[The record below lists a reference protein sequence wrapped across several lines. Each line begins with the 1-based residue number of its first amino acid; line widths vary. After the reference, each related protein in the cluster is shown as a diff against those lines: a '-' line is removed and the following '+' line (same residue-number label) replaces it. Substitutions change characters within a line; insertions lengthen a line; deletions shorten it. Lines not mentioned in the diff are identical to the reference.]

1 MEHYSSNK
9 SIDICE
15 QEPSR
20 CKKRCSAKRW
30 GWPRPGAVERVALD
44 VERSRI
50 DLYVVWQSGSAACPM
65 CAAADQKLH
74 DHRQRSWRHLDFFQ
88 FEAYVHCALPRV
100 SCSVCGRTTQLSVPW
115 AREGSRF
122 TLMFEALALT
132 LAREMPVAACARILR
147 CADNALWRQ
156 IDAHVRLARAKESY
170 AGVAV
175 IGIDETNCAKGHSY
189 ITLVHDLERARLI
202 YATPGK
208 DASTVQRFT
217 EDFKSHQGKAE
228 AIQVVCMD
236 MSKAFIAG
244 AGQHLPQAAIA
255 FDGFHV
261 VQLANR
267 AVDAVR
273 REEARGERW
282 LKKTRWCWLKD
293 KARWTDKEQAKMDWL
308 PHTRLKTARAWRM
321 KEGLRD
327 VYRNSDADAASS
339 AQALKKWLH
348 WAQRSRL
355 QPFKDLAKTIQQH
368 WAGILKAFDASHL
381 HTGYVEA
388 VNSLLQAAKAK
399 ARGYGTTDH
408 FIAMAFLIAG
418 KLTHLPGSPL
428 QKARA

>member
-1 MEHYSSNK
+1 M
-9 SIDICE
+9 
-15 QEPSR
+15 QEALFCQALGLAAP
-20 CKKRCSAKRW
+20 W
-30 GWPRPGAVERVALD
+30 AVQRVALD
-44 VERSRI
+44 VERKRI
-50 DLYVVWQSGSAACPM
+50 DLYVVWQSSHASCPA
-65 CAAADQKLH
+65 CAATGQKLH
-74 DHRQRSWRHLDFFQ
+74 DVRQRSWRHLDFFQ

-100 SCSVCGRTTQLSVPW
+100 SCSACGCTSQLSVPW

-147 CADNALWRQ
+147 CAGNALWRQ
-156 IDAHVRLARAKESY
+156 IDAHVGLARAKESY
-170 AGVAV
+170 AGVDV
-175 IGIDETNCAKGHSY
+175 IGIDETSCAKGHSY
-189 ITLVHDLERARLI
+189 ITLVHDLQRSRLI
-202 YATPGK
+202 YATPGR
-208 DASTVQRFT
+208 DARTVQRFAQ
-217 EDFKSHQGKAE
+217 DFKRHQGRPE
-228 AIQVVCMD
+228 AIKVVCMD

-273 REEARGERW
+273 REEARGEHW
-282 LKKTRWCWLKD
+282 LKKTRWGWLKD
-293 KARWTDKEQAKMDWL
+293 EARWTDKERANMDWL

-321 KEGLRD
+321 KEALRD
-327 VYRNSDADAASS
+327 IYRNSQADAASR
-339 AQALKKWLH
+339 AQALKRWLH
-348 WAQRSRL
+348 WAQRCRL

-368 WAGILKAFDASHL
+368 WAGILKAFDACHL

-399 ARGYGTTDH
+399 ARGYGTTEH

>member
-1 MEHYSSNK
+1 M
-9 SIDICE
+9 
-15 QEPSR
+15 QEALFCQALGLAAP
-20 CKKRCSAKRW
+20 W
-30 GWPRPGAVERVALD
+30 AVKRVALD

-88 FEAYVHCALPRV
+88 FEAHVHCELPRV
-100 SCSVCGRTTQLSVPW
+100 ACSACGATTQLSVPW

-122 TLMFEALALT
+122 TLLFEALGLT

-175 IGIDETNCAKGHSY
+175 IGIDETSCAKGHSY
-189 ITLVHDLERARLI
+189 ITLVHDLDRARLI

-217 EDFKSHQGKAE
+217 EDFQDPPRQGRSHPSGVHGHVQGLHR
-228 AIQVVCMD
+228 
-236 MSKAFIAG
+236 G
-244 AGQHLPQAAIA
+244 GGQHLPAAAMA

-261 VQLANR
+261 VQLANA
-267 AVDAVR
+267 AVDSVR
-273 REEARGERW
+273 REEARDERW

-293 KARWTDKEQAKMDWL
+293 QEKWTHKERDKMDWL
-308 PHTRLKTARAWRM
+308 PHTRLKTARAWRL
-321 KEGLRD
+321 KEALRD
-327 VYRNSDADAASS
+327 IYKASADAVDS

-355 QPFKDLAKTIQQH
+355 PPFKDLAKTIKQH

-418 KLTHLPGSPL
+418 KLTHLPGNPL
-428 QKARA
+428 QKARAYP

>member
-1 MEHYSSNK
+1 MH
-9 SIDICE
+9 
-15 QEPSR
+15 
-20 CKKRCSAKRW
+20 CS
-30 GWPRPGAVERVALD
+30 
-44 VERSRI
+44 
-50 DLYVVWQSGSAACPM
+50 
-65 CAAADQKLH
+65 
-74 DHRQRSWRHLDFFQ
+74 
-88 FEAYVHCALPRV
+88 LPRV
-100 SCSVCGRTTQLSVPW
+100 ACSVCGATTQLSVPW

-132 LAREMPVAACARILR
+132 LAREMPVSACARILR
-147 CADNALWRQ
+147 CADNTVWRQ
-156 IDAHVRLARAKESY
+156 IDAHVCLARAQESY
-170 AGVAV
+170 ANVKV
-175 IGIDETNCAKGHSY
+175 IGIDETSCAKGHSY
-189 ITLVHDLERARLI
+189 ITLVHDLDKARLI
-202 YATPGK
+202 HATPGK

-217 EDFKSHQGKAE
+217 EDLKSHQGQTQ
-228 AIQVVCMD
+228 AIEVVCMD

-244 AGQHLPQAAIA
+244 AAQHLPTAAIA

-293 KARWTDKEQAKMDWL
+293 KARWTLKEQDKMDWL
-308 PHTRLKTARAWRM
+308 PHTRLKTARAWRL
-321 KEGLRD
+321 KEALRD
-327 VYRNSDADAASS
+327 IYRSARSDAAEQS
-339 AQALKKWLH
+339 AQALTKWLH

-355 QPFKDLAKTIQQH
+355 APFKDLTKTIKQH
-368 WAGILKAFDASHL
+368 WAGILKAFDAAHL

-418 KLTHLPGSPL
+418 KLTHLPGNPL
-428 QKARA
+428 LKARA

>member
-1 MEHYSSNK
+1 M
-9 SIDICE
+9 
-15 QEPSR
+15 QEALFCQALGLAAP
-20 CKKRCSAKRW
+20 W
-30 GWPRPGAVERVALD
+30 AVERVALD
-44 VERSRI
+44 VER
-50 DLYVVWQSGSAACPM
+50 
-65 CAAADQKLH
+65 
-74 DHRQRSWRHLDFFQ
+74 
-88 FEAYVHCALPRV
+88 
-100 SCSVCGRTTQLSVPW
+100 
-115 AREGSRF
+115 SRF

-156 IDAHVRLARAKESY
+156 IDAHVSLARAKESC

-175 IGIDETNCAKGHSY
+175 IGIDETSCAKGHSY

-217 EDFKSHQGKAE
+217 EDFKSHQGRPE

-244 AGQHLPQAAIA
+244 TGQHLPQAAIA

-261 VQLANR
+261 VQMANR

-273 REEARGERW
+273 REEAGGERW

-293 KARWTDKEQAKMDWL
+293 KAKWTDKEQAKMDWL
-308 PHTRLKTARAWRM
+308 PRTRLKTARAWRM
-321 KEGLRD
+321 KEALRD

-355 QPFKDLAKTIQQH
+355 QPFKDLAKTIKQH